1 MVPSRSGLQ
10 TNRFVKS
17 RTRLEHCP
25 SPPHSLLGS
34 QVLAGVRQGA
44 GRGTRQRS
52 DADWGQRPA
61 AARLCPRAAP
71 VAAAVEKGWYVGSV
85 IKKRRK
91 RMAKKKHRK
100 LLKKTRVQRR
110 KLGK

>member
-1 MVPSRSGLQ
+1 MTVPFGAPRRERS
-10 TNRFVKS
+10 T
-17 RTRLEHCP
+17 
-25 SPPHSLLGS
+25 
-34 QVLAGVRQGA
+34 
-44 GRGTRQRS
+44 
-52 DADWGQRPA
+52 
-61 AARLCPRAAP
+61 
-71 VAAAVEKGWYVGSV
+71 VGSV

>member
-1 MVPSRSGLQ
+1 MHRDSAGRHSIWYQTQRHNALPTHSGL
-10 TNRFVKS
+10 KAK
-17 RTRLEHCP
+17 RTLM
-25 SPPHSLLGS
+25 
-34 QVLAGVRQGA
+34 
-44 GRGTRQRS
+44 
-52 DADWGQRPA
+52 
-61 AARLCPRAAP
+61 
-71 VAAAVEKGWYVGSV
+71 GSV